1 MAKKTTI
8 EEGRKFWTQQ
18 AMVHGESPAASWSDT
33 MAIEIEIRE
42 ILKHLMDGDRV
53 LDVGCGNGYSTV
65 RFASQKQINIRGIDF
80 IPEMIEQARLRAGK
94 LDKSMISRI
103 AFEVGDITALEEAT
117 EKYDK
122 VIVKRVLINL
132 IDLDHQIRAI
142 SECARVLKSGGILL
156 LSEATLQGWQR
167 MNKFRQEWGLND
179 IPMPHFNQYVD
190 QEQII
195 NAASDFLEFH
205 EIYNFSSTY
214 YICTRI
220 FKPLFIQALGIKKD
234 VADPNME
241 WNRWAAQLP
250 SWGDYGVQKLFVFKK
265 L

>member
-1 MAKKTTI
+1 MTKKTTI
-8 EEGRKFWTQQ
+8 EEGRKIWAQQ
-18 AMVHGESPAASWSDT
+18 ALDHGESPAASWSDS

-42 ILKHLMDGDRV
+42 ILKHLIDGDQV
-53 LDVGCGNGYSTV
+53 LDVGCANGYSTV

-80 IPEMIEQARLRAGK
+80 VPEMIEQARLRTSK
-94 LDKSMISRI
+94 LDKNMISRL
-103 AFEVGDITALEEAT
+103 AFEVGDITALEEAN

-122 VIVKRVLINL
+122 VIATRVLINL
-132 IDLDHQIRAI
+132 IDLDRQIKAI
-142 SECARVLKSGGILL
+142 SECARVLKSGGMLL

-167 MNKFRQEWGLND
+167 MNKFRQEWGLNA

-195 NAASDFLEFH
+195 SAASDFLQLH
-205 EIYNFSSTY
+205 EVSNFSSTY

-250 SWGDYGVQKLFVFKK
+250 SWGDYGVQKLFVFRK

>member
-1 MAKKTTI
+1 MKTTI
-8 EEGRKFWTQQ
+8 EEGRKIWTQQ
-18 AMVHGESPAASWSDT
+18 ALDHGESPAASWSDS

-42 ILKHLMDGDRV
+42 ILKHLIDGDQV
-53 LDVGCGNGYSTV
+53 LDVGCANGYSTV

-80 IPEMIEQARLRAGK
+80 VPEMIEQARLRASK
-94 LDKSMISRI
+94 LDKNLISRL

-122 VIVKRVLINL
+122 VIATRVLINL
-132 IDLDHQIRAI
+132 IDLDRQIKAI
-142 SECARVLKSGGILL
+142 SECARVLKSGGMLL

-167 MNKFRQEWGLND
+167 MNKFRQEWGLNA

-195 NAASDFLEFH
+195 NAASDFLQLH
-205 EIYNFSSTY
+205 EISNFSSTY

-250 SWGDYGVQKLFVFKK
+250 SWGDYGVQKLFVFRK